1 MLNGNYQRNYIRS
14 DRKLQSNFTEKFPGE
29 RTHKKVSNF

>member
-14 DRKLQSNFTEKFPGE
+14 DRKFQSNFIEKFSGE
-29 RTHKKVSNF
+29 KTHKKVPSF